1 MGSGTHFHSNS
12 GPTNSSKRKG
22 HHINTTTIQSVSMI
36 MMMMGLSA
44 STDGQQLFGRR
55 HKGGQR
61 HAGLHQPYIA
71 QEEAVVLGLRGRLF
85 HHGQCFRHAAVDE
98 TLRVAGV
105 MFHHVYGL
113 LEYHPPDPGA
123 VSAGFHVCVQGVYE
137 PLHESVLEMAVFKF
151 SGEVS
156 WNDFAY
162 L

>member
-85 HHGQCFRHAAVDE
+85 HHGYRFHHATIAE
-98 TLRVAGV
+98 TARATGI
-105 MFHHVYGL
+105 MFHHVYSL
-113 LEYHPPDPGA
+113 LEDHPPDPR
-123 VSAGFHVCVQGVYE
+123 VMSTGFHVCIRRIDE
-137 PLHESVLEMAVFKF
+137 PLDESVLN
-151 SGEVS
+151 SLCLLG
-156 WNDFAY
+156 WN
-162 L
+162 